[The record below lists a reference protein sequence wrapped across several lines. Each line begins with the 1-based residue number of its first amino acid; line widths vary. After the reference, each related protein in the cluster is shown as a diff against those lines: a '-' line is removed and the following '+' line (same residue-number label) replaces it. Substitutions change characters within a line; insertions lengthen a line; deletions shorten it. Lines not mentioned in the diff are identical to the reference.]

1 MLLSTLL
8 MMTVALAMLTY
19 DDDHDKDEGADDDD
33 HQDGA
38 YIVLFLFCSSPFS
51 LFLLWRLPCFRGPC
65 VVTCCT
71 ESEDSKMRCHTPAS
85 LSFEFI

>member
-1 MLLSTLL
+1 MLLSMLL

-19 DDDHDKDEGADDDD
+19 DDDHDKDEAADDDYD
-33 HQDGA
+33 HDGA

-51 LFLLWRLPCFRGPC
+51 PFPPLEASVFPGSQCRDVLHRIRGFQDALPHPCF
-65 VVTCCT
+65 
-71 ESEDSKMRCHTPAS
+71 